1 MKLSPT
7 KSTMDLEWQLTVL
20 DPVFLATF
28 FHHLEE
34 VQIHDHY
41 DKKKTKRRSTETNLE
56 KINMNNKLTQK
67 RHENKR
73 KLRTAKEDK
82 ILTCIPVAVIQ
93 QSELS

>member
-1 MKLSPT
+1 MT
-7 KSTMDLEWQLTVL
+7 IMT
-20 DPVFLATF
+20 
-28 FHHLEE
+28 
-34 VQIHDHY
+34 
-41 DKKKTKRRSTETNLE
+41 KKKTKRRSTETNLE

-93 QSELS
+93 QSKLS